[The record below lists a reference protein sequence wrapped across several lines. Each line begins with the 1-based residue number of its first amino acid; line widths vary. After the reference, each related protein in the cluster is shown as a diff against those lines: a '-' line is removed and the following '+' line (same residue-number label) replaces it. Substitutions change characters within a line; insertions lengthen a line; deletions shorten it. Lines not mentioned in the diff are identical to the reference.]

1 MEVNVESIR
10 IIHVVIHMAS
20 SISKQSSESKA
31 AKAEQSMEIHTQAH
45 ERAIPDVE

>member
-31 AKAEQSMEIHTQAH
+31 AKAEQSMEIHTQSH